1 MYFQKVISRKT
12 FFKLFFCW
20 LLEGRWQKQDPDPN
34 PDPDLLVRGMDLRI
48 RIKTKIYWIRNTKS
62 GSGRIDI
69 ILADPDRHR
78 DRHPGHA
85 DPDPDPY
92 PFQPKASR
100 ITPVLWI
107 RIRVDPH
114 QFAVNRVDVKR
125 RIRIWVQGM
134 RFCNT
139 ASMFPSLAMLSFQH
153 FTGDLIRDPE
163 VCEFWQRLFEL
174 LVQGIQITQIF

>member
-1 MYFQKVISRKT
+1 
-12 FFKLFFCW
+12 
-20 LLEGRWQKQDPDPN
+20 
-34 PDPDLLVRGMDLRI
+34 MDLRI

-100 ITPVLWI
+100 ITPVL
-107 RIRVDPH
+107 
-114 QFAVNRVDVKR
+114 
-125 RIRIWVQGM
+125 
-134 RFCNT
+134 
-139 ASMFPSLAMLSFQH
+139 
-153 FTGDLIRDPE
+153 
-163 VCEFWQRLFEL
+163 
-174 LVQGIQITQIF
+174 